1 MNESFAS
8 NSINF
13 IGKHCRIVCLDVIS
27 KDTTMY
33 PTSSSTTAIN
43 TAHAAV
49 MGAVSQQKL
58 TPGESRAKLINQ

>member
-1 MNESFAS
+1 MSHLQVILSTSLVKIAELSA
-8 NSINF
+8 I
-13 IGKHCRIVCLDVIS
+13 DVIC
-27 KDTTMY
+27 KDNTMY
-33 PTSSSTTAIN
+33 PNSSSTTAIN